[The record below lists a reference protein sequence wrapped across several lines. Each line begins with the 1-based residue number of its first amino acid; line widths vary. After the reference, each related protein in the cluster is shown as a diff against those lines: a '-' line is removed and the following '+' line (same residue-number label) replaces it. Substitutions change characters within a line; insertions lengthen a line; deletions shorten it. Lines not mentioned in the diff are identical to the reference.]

1 MKIELTEN
9 IKCPVSFYPPTERTE
24 LKRVKFFVSSTSL
37 NFSLDSIALQK
48 ALRRPLFNRENVFI
62 KTLVKLIPNTSRET
76 PKQVITNRSHKII
89 IIIIIIITSSLSKWH
104 CLPPFSIQSH
114 VITMTQVLALYVL
127 LLLLSLHAGGAT
139 QTNSSSR
146 PVHINGCSIPCD
158 FPFIYKTKFTSA
170 CNKHDVCYSCV
181 SFKLTTN
188 LQCIERRRLL

>member
-24 LKRVKFFVSSTSL
+24 LKRVKVFVSSTSL

-89 IIIIIIITSSLSKWH
+89 IIIITSNLSKWH

-158 FPFIYKTKFTSA
+158 FPFIYKTKLTSA

-188 LQCIERRRLL
+188 VQCIERRCLL

>member
-1 MKIELTEN
+1 MKTELTEN

-24 LKRVKFFVSSTSL
+24 LKRVKVFVSSTSL
-37 NFSLDSIALQK
+37 NFSLDSIDKQK
-48 ALRRPLFNRENVFI
+48 ALRRPLFKRENVFI
-62 KTLVKLIPNTSRET
+62 KTLVKLIANTSRET
-76 PKQVITNRSHKII
+76 PKQVITNRSHKM
-89 IIIIIIITSSLSKWH
+89 IIIITSNLSKWH

-114 VITMTQVLALYVL
+114 VITMIQVLALYVL

-146 PVHINGCSIPCD
+146 PVHINGCSIPV
-158 FPFIYKTKFTSA
+158 PFIYKTKFTSA

>member
-24 LKRVKFFVSSTSL
+24 LKRVKVFVSSTSL

-62 KTLVKLIPNTSRET
+62 KTLVKLIPNTSGET

-89 IIIIIIITSSLSKWH
+89 IIIIIITSNLSKWH

-114 VITMTQVLALYVL
+114 VITMIQVLALYML

-146 PVHINGCSIPCD
+146 PVHINGCSILCD
-158 FPFIYKTKFTSA
+158 FPFIYKAKFICP

-188 LQCIERRRLL
+188 VQCIERRRLL

>member
-24 LKRVKFFVSSTSL
+24 LKRVKVFVSSTSL

-62 KTLVKLIPNTSRET
+62 KTLVKLIQNTSRET

-89 IIIIIIITSSLSKWH
+89 IIIITSNLSKWH

>member
-24 LKRVKFFVSSTSL
+24 LKRVKVFVSSTSL
-37 NFSLDSIALQK
+37 NFSLDSTALQK

-89 IIIIIIITSSLSKWH
+89 VIIIIIITSNLSKWH

-114 VITMTQVLALYVL
+114 VITMIQVLALYVL
-127 LLLLSLHAGGAT
+127 LLLLSLRAGGAT

-188 LQCIERRRLL
+188 VQCIERRCLL

>member
-9 IKCPVSFYPPTERTE
+9 IKWPVSFYPPTERTE
-24 LKRVKFFVSSTSL
+24 LKRVKVFVSSTSL

-89 IIIIIIITSSLSKWH
+89 IIIIIIITSNLSKWH

-139 QTNSSSR
+139 QTN
-146 PVHINGCSIPCD
+146 VQ
-158 FPFIYKTKFTSA
+158 FTSMA
-170 CNKHDVCYSCV
+170 AAFLAIFRSSTRQSSLPLATSTMSAIAV
-181 SFKLTTN
+181 
-188 LQCIERRRLL
+188 

>member
-9 IKCPVSFYPPTERTE
+9 IKWPVSFYPPTERTE

-37 NFSLDSIALQK
+37 NFSLDSITLQK

-62 KTLVKLIPNTSRET
+62 KTLVKLIPNTRRET

-89 IIIIIIITSSLSKWH
+89 IIITSNLSKWH

-114 VITMTQVLALYVL
+114 VITMIQVLALYVL

-170 CNKHDVCYSCV
+170 CNKHDVCYSCA

-188 LQCIERRRLL
+188 VQCIERRRLL

>member
-1 MKIELTEN
+1 MKTELTEN

-24 LKRVKFFVSSTSL
+24 LKRVKVFVSSTSL

-62 KTLVKLIPNTSRET
+62 KTLVKLIANTSRET

-89 IIIIIIITSSLSKWH
+89 IIIIIIITSNLSKWH
-104 CLPPFSIQSH
+104 CLPPFSVQSH
-114 VITMTQVLALYVL
+114 VITMIQVLALYVL

-146 PVHINGCSIPCD
+146 PVHINGCSIPV
-158 FPFIYKTKFTSA
+158 PFIYKTKFTSA